1 MFSLR
6 NELRKRDLE
15 TLDLFTLAF
24 SLFKQNFIN
33 FIILSLICCLPLIL
47 TGIYFPISTFDPEK
61 LKTYEDL
68 INWFKNDV
76 TIGFYINIFLS
87 LFLDTISIIS
97 VSLLVERLIY
107 RNVKSATWAIIRS
120 FKFLLPTIF
129 TTFIYFILVF
139 LGATFFI
146 VPGIAFIVFFVF
158 AKNICA
164 LRHTW
169 GIDALKYSFYLVKP
183 KFFKTLFLLG
193 FIFLFQQV
201 FSMTLF
207 PSSIENREG
216 LLSYFA
222 AMIILYIFNTYFQ
235 IITTL
240 FFLNRDYVSSSM
252 QENEDDEY
260 DDEEENDGNNN
271 DENNIEK

>member
-6 NELRKRDLE
+6 NELKKRDFE
-15 TLDLFTLAF
+15 TLDLFTISF
-24 SLFKQNFIN
+24 SLFKHNFAN

-47 TGIYFPISTFDPEK
+47 TAIYFPINTFDPEK

-76 TIGFYINIFLS
+76 TIGFYVNIFLS
-87 LFLDTISIIS
+87 LLLDTISAIS

-107 RNVKSATWAIIRS
+107 GNIKSATWAIIRS

-158 AKNICA
+158 IKNICA

-201 FSMTLF
+201 FAMTIF
-207 PSSIENREG
+207 PASTENREG
-216 LLSYFA
+216 LLSYFI
-222 AMIILYIFNTYFQ
+222 AMIVLYIFNTYFQ
-235 IITTL
+235 IIITL
-240 FFLNRDYVSSSM
+240 FFLNRDYVSSNM
-252 QENEDDEY
+252 IEDDDDEY
-260 DDEEENDGNNN
+260 NNNNEEEN

>member
-47 TGIYFPISTFDPEK
+47 TGIYFPISMFDPEK
-61 LKTYEDL
+61 LKTVEDL

-76 TIGFYINIFLS
+76 TIGFYINMFLS
-87 LFLDTISIIS
+87 LFLDTISAIS

-107 RNVKSATWAIIRS
+107 GNIKSATWAIIRS
-120 FKFLLPTIF
+120 FKFLFPTLF
-129 TTFIYFILVF
+129 TIFIYFILVF
-139 LGATFFI
+139 LGLTFFI
-146 VPGIAFIVFFVF
+146 VPGIAFIIFFVF
-158 AKNICA
+158 IKNICT

-169 GIDALKYSFYLVKP
+169 GINALKYSFYLVKP
-183 KFFKTLFLLG
+183 KFFKTTFILG

-207 PSSIENREG
+207 PLSIDNREG
-216 LLSYFA
+216 LLSYFI
-222 AMIILYIFNTYFQ
+222 AMIVLYIFNTYFK
-235 IITTL
+235 IIITL
-240 FFLNRDYVSSSM
+240 FFLNRDYVSSNM
-252 QENEDDEY
+252 QEDDE
-260 DDEEENDGNNN
+260 EN
-271 DENNIEK
+271 DENNTEE

>member
-6 NELRKRDLE
+6 NELKKRDFE
-15 TLDLFTLAF
+15 TLDLFTISF
-24 SLFKQNFIN
+24 SLFKHNFTN

-47 TGIYFPISTFDPEK
+47 TGIYLPISTFDPEK

-76 TIGFYINIFLS
+76 TIGFYVNIFLS
-87 LFLDTISIIS
+87 LLLDTISTIS

-107 RNVKSATWAIIRS
+107 GNIKSATWAIIRS

-158 AKNICA
+158 IKNICT

-201 FSMTLF
+201 FAMTIF
-207 PSSIENREG
+207 PASTENREG
-216 LLSYFA
+216 LLSYFI
-222 AMIILYIFNTYFQ
+222 AMIVLYIFNTYFQ
-235 IITTL
+235 IIITL
-240 FFLNRDYVSSSM
+240 FFLNRDYVSSNM
-252 QENEDDEY
+252 LEEDDDEY
-260 DDEEENDGNNN
+260 NNNEEEN

>member
-15 TLDLFTLAF
+15 TLDLFTISF
-24 SLFKQNFIN
+24 SLFRANFIN

-47 TGIYFPISTFDPEK
+47 AGIYFPITTFDPEK

-87 LFLDTISIIS
+87 LFLDTISTIS
-97 VSLLVERLIY
+97 VALLVERLIFG
-107 RNVKSATWAIIRS
+107 NIKSATWAIIRS
-120 FKFLLPTIF
+120 FKFLFPTLF

-139 LGATFFI
+139 LGLGFFI
-146 VPGIAFIVFFVF
+146 VPGIAFIIFFVF
-158 AKNICA
+158 IKNICA

-169 GIDALKYSFYLVKP
+169 GINALKYSFYLVKP
-183 KFFKTLFLLG
+183 KFFKTLFILG

-207 PSSIENREG
+207 PLSIENREG
-216 LLSYFA
+216 LLSYFI
-222 AMIILYIFNTYFQ
+222 AMIVLYIFNTYFQ
-235 IITTL
+235 IIITL
-240 FFLNRDYVSSSM
+240 FFLNRDYVASSM
-252 QENEDDEY
+252 QEEDEEDG
-260 DDEEENDGNNN
+260 EEENYEN
-271 DENNIEK
+271 DIEE